1 LELDL
6 DHLEGLIPRY
16 DVAGPR
22 YTSYPTAPVWSG
34 DFGPE
39 AYGLAL
45 EQVAPSADLSLY
57 VHVPFCESLCHYCA
71 CNKVIT
77 QKAELPVR
85 YLEVIARE
93 IAETRRRLRGDPRA
107 VELHWGGGTPTHLT
121 PEQIRTL
128 FDMIDA
134 AIPLHDDAEISI
146 EVDPRVTSEEHMDV
160 LSECG
165 FNRISL
171 GVQDFDARVQ
181 ESVHRVQPIDLVE
194 KLVVS
199 SRERGFRSI
208 NFDLIYGLPF
218 QTEESFSRTLDVV
231 LDLAP
236 DRIALYSYAHVT
248 WVAKQ
253 QRSFERSDLPEPSR
267 KLRIMLMAIRRFLE
281 AGYVYIGMDHFAR
294 PEDDLSL
301 ALADGRLYRNFMG
314 YTIRA
319 GGAMVGFGPS
329 AISELEDSYAQSHRG
344 LGDWE
349 QAVEQGGI
357 ATLRGHELSADDQA
371 RRWVIQ
377 HIMCLG
383 VVDAS
388 AYQARFGEGFA
399 ERYASELGRLAPMQE
414 DGLIVVEADGSLRVT
429 PNGRL
434 LVRNVAMA
442 FDAYLEQQTRSEKP
456 LFSKTV

>member
-1 LELDL
+1 MELDL
-6 DHLEGLIPRY
+6 DHLEKLIPRY

-22 YTSYPTAPVWSG
+22 YTSYPTAPVWKE
-34 DFGPE
+34 DFGDE
-39 AYGLAL
+39 AYGRAL
-45 EQVAPSADLSLY
+45 EQVAPGADLSLY

-77 QKAELPVR
+77 RKAELPVR

-93 IAETRRRLRGDPRA
+93 IEATRQRLRGDPRA

-128 FDMIDA
+128 FDAITS
-134 AIPLHDDAEISI
+134 AIPLHDDAEVSI
-146 EVDPRVTSEEHMDV
+146 EVDPRVTTVDHMDV
-160 LSECG
+160 LAECG

-181 ESVHRVQPIDLVE
+181 ESVHRVQPVDQVE
-194 KLVVS
+194 KLVVN

-208 NFDLIYGLPF
+208 NFDLIYGLPY
-218 QTEESFSRTLDVV
+218 QTEDSFSRTLDTV

-253 QRSFERSDLPEPSR
+253 QRSFERSDLPEPAR

-294 PEDDLSL
+294 PEDDLSR

-319 GGAMVGFGPS
+319 GGELVGFGPS
-329 AISELEDSYAQSHRG
+329 AISELEDSYAQSQRG
-344 LGDWE
+344 LGEWE
-349 QAVEQGGI
+349 QAVEERGL
-357 ATLRGHELSADDQA
+357 ATLRGHRLSADDLA

-377 HIMCLG
+377 SIMCQG
-383 VVDAS
+383 VVEAS
-388 AYQARFGEGFA
+388 VYEARFGEPFA
-399 ERYASELGRLAPMQE
+399 KRYAKEIQRLAPMAE

-429 PNGRL
+429 SDGRL
-434 LVRNVAMA
+434 LVRNAAMA
-442 FDAYLEQQTRSEKP
+442 FDAYLEQQTRGDKP